1 MKFNNMILI
10 KTILLQVLFTFAT
23 ADETVTELPTVS
35 LSPSV
40 SPTISLA
47 PSAAPTVECN
57 AGGSSCAGKVG
68 CRKKRKMQE
77 EVCSYFPSASPSPSS
92 HTSIDD
98 TVGGPANVPST
109 SVSGQKATKKK
120 RKVKKTKMP
129 KKKKTKVPKAKK
141 TRDPKKKAKKIAIDT
156 NTTEVPI
163 N

>member
-1 MKFNNMILI
+1 MQEEVCSYFPS
-10 KTILLQVLFTFAT
+10 A
-23 ADETVTELPTVS
+23 S
-35 LSPSV
+35 SSPSV

-77 EVCSYFPSASPSPSS
+77 EICSYFPSASPSPSS
-92 HTSIDD
+92 HTSIDED
-98 TVGGPANVPST
+98 TVGGPANVSST